1 VYGVLKLA
9 AHRFGAKVKERNDAQ
24 DRERQRHLAIAQS
37 IRKIYHEAQR
47 RFVESKADQ
56 RAGLCTRRA
65 GKTFL
70 LAPEF
75 IATALEE
82 PGSHQIYGHETRAEA
97 RRLMWRGN
105 HGRDGLLP
113 RLHQYGLDRECKIN
127 KTELSITFPNGSII
141 ELIGLNDEDQINK
154 LRGNAFRRVVLDE
167 GQKVRNL
174 QELVED
180 VLQPALRDYQQIG
193 GRPGELWMF
202 GTPSKHPSGY
212 FFEVTNAENPLPGW
226 EVHRW
231 SVRDNPFWGGT
242 PDERWDKTA
251 GEILRKNNWTGD
263 EPKFRREWK
272 AEWVYEDAS
281 YVYAIHQVQEHARY
295 FAPLRSHVDGSYDHE
310 TALKDLPRTW
320 PLPQPTTPATSQ
332 RLVPMARNR
341 SNGRLTQR
349 LTTKARPIT
358 WLFALGVDLGYDP
371 GAFAVVLWAYSH
383 DCPDVY
389 EMWSWKKTGL
399 VPDAQAE
406 AVKRVI
412 EIARPV
418 IVVGDPGGLGKGELA
433 GWRERHSLPIDD
445 AEKAQKRTWQEFF
458 NGDLTAGRV
467 HFRQGSPLVHEMEHL
482 LWVPETKKKRPGNDK
497 RPVEWANRALRDKSV
512 PGNHNCDAGLYGY
525 RHLTHYLGRGPE
537 NDETEEE
544 RMENQV
550 DEDHADSEDADD
562 IYSRYS

>member
-9 AHRFGAKVKERNDAQ
+9 AYRFGAKVKERNDAQ
-24 DRERQRHLAIAQS
+24 ERERQRHLAIAQS
-37 IRKIYHEAQR
+37 IRKLYHDAQR

-127 KTELSITFPNGSII
+127 KTELSITFPNGSVI

-193 GRPGELWMF
+193 GCSGELWMF

-231 SVRDNPFWGGT
+231 SVRDNPFWGST
-242 PDERWDKTA
+242 PEERWDKTA
-251 GEILRKNNWTGD
+251 GAILRKNNWTGD

-272 AEWVYEDAS
+272 AEWVHEDAS
-281 YVYAIHQVQEHARY
+281 YVYAIHQVQEHTRY

-310 TALKDLPRTW
+310 TALLDLPRFAD
-320 PLPQPTTPATSQ
+320 PKDKRP
-332 RLVPMARNR
+332 
-341 SNGRLTQR
+341 
-349 LTTKARPIT
+349 RPIT

-389 EMWSWKKTGL
+389 EMWSWKRSGL

-412 EIARPV
+412 EVARPV
-418 IVVGDPGGLGKGELA
+418 IVVGDPGGLGKAELA
-433 GWRERHSLPIDD
+433 GWRERHNLPIDD
-445 AEKAQKRTWQEFF
+445 AEKAQKRTWQEFL
-458 NGDLTAGRV
+458 NGDITAGRV
-467 HFRQGSPLVHEMEHL
+467 HFRKGSPLVHEMEHL
-482 LWVPETKKKRPGNDK
+482 LWVPETKRRPGNDNA
-497 RPVEWANRALRDKSV
+497 PVEWANRALRDKSV
-512 PGNHNCDAGLYGY
+512 PGNHCCDGGLYSY

-537 NDETEEE
+537 NDETEEQ
-544 RMENQV
+544 RIENQV
-550 DEDHADSEDADD
+550 DEEHDESENADD
-562 IYSRYS
+562 IYARYS